1 MAVDDHGPER
11 RTPRFGLW
19 MTAAAV
25 AVIAALVTAAVAG
38 LLSADDDDGSAQAI
52 AAGGT
57 GDDADPA
64 EPGAG
69 TGDGAGG
76 LSVATTSF
84 GPVGG
89 DGPAMVVTE
98 REATIEVAGSTT
110 DPPAADGSAT
120 STGSTSSSPP
130 VTGPSTTETA
140 VTTSDSA
147 SSAMTATTAPATD
160 TTATVPTVTPP
171 TGSGSTTWTAPADD
185 PTQPSPAAV
194 AADRQFRTVPAG
206 HLDCGTAILTSGYPT
221 TTAPAPGRIECIVE
235 AAAASTPAQYAYTA
249 RDLANGMTGMLFRVA
264 PGGATQRI
272 EYRVDPDGVVEST
285 TFACAGF
292 GPAPFGSVGPIC
304 L

>member
-1 MAVDDHGPER
+1 
-11 RTPRFGLW
+11 

-25 AVIAALVTAAVAG
+25 TVIAALVTAAVAG
-38 LLSADDDDGSAQAI
+38 LLSADDDDASAQAI

-57 GDDADPA
+57 GDDAGPA
-64 EPGAG
+64 EPAAG
-69 TGDGAGG
+69 TGEGAEG

-130 VTGPSTTETA
+130 VTGPSITGTA
-140 VTTSDSA
+140 VTTSNPA
-147 SSAMTATTAPATD
+147 SSATTATTALVTD
-160 TTATVPTVTPP
+160 TTATAPTVTPP
-171 TGSGSTTWTAPADD
+171 TGSGSTTWTPPADD

-194 AADRQFRTVPAG
+194 AADREFRTVPAG
-206 HLDCGTAILTSGYPT
+206 HLDCGTAILTSGFPT
-221 TTAPAPGRIECIVE
+221 TTAPLPGRVDCIVE
-235 AAAASTPAQYAYTA
+235 AAAASTPAQYAHTA
-249 RDLANGMTGMLFRVA
+249 RDLANGMTGMLFRVTV
-264 PGGATQRI
+264 GGATQRI
-272 EYRVDPDGVVEST
+272 EYTVDPGGVVQST

-292 GPAPFGSVGPIC
+292 GSAPPGRAGPTC
-304 L
+304 LQG